1 MKAIPK
7 DIILLIFA
15 LFFNKL
21 KIRPQVP
28 NPVKPFVSVLS
39 PETIEKYKWSAKP
52 KCKSLDYIAMVY
64 LIIKIY
70 NK

>member
-7 DIILLIFA
+7 DIMLLIFA

-39 PETIEKYKWSAKP
+39 PETIEKYNGPAQL
-52 KCKSLDYIAMVY
+52 KCKSLDYITM
-64 LIIKIY
+64 LL
-70 NK
+70 